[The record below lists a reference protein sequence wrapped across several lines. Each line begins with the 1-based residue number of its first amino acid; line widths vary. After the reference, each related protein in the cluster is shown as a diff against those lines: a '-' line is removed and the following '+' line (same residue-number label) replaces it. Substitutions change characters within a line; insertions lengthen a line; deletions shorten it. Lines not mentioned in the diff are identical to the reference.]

1 VKHLLVIVPLAVLT
15 VVSPAVLAQDNL
27 TWPPALPSG
36 KLFRSDTTK
45 EFLTP
50 PESLQ
55 NVAVAKTPPQVDFYY
70 YPGQDYP
77 GKPWSNWGDGSV
89 AGTKYYSA
97 IGDHKAPQGNGL
109 VFEYDSETQLLRQ
122 LASTA
127 KTIVL
132 PEGHYTPGKIHSR
145 VDLGSDGWLYYSTHR
160 GSTRVTTDEYH
171 YKGDWLLRTNPATRK
186 TEIVAHGP
194 VPKTCIPTSV
204 LDPDRLIFYGG
215 TAAGDRLD
223 KTVTFFAYD
232 IRKRKVLH
240 TAVPGARRYLI
251 FARSTGCVY
260 YMDEVADRLMK
271 YDPASGKPP
280 KAIAGTLGLRAATEE
295 LPGNVVY
302 TVGQKDDRIFRFHT
316 KTEKIEQLGPF
327 AIGSQTYVATLDAD
341 PTGRYLYYIPGAHGS
356 SYRDGTAVIQFDT
369 QKGTR
374 KVIAFLYP
382 FYEKQID
389 FVPIGTYGSAVSPD
403 GSKLF
408 VTWNGCRGGKVR
420 GKYPFNT
427 CALTV
432 IHIPESERQP

>member
-1 VKHLLVIVPLAVLT
+1 MRTLLLVFIVSLLVQTAF
-15 VVSPAVLAQDNL
+15 AQDEL
-27 TWPPALPSG
+27 TWPPALPG
-36 KLFRSDTTK
+36 RKAFVSDISD
-45 EFLTP
+45 EFLKP
-50 PESLQ
+50 PESLAD
-55 NVAVAKTPPQVDFYY
+55 VAVAKTPPRIDFYY

-77 GKPWSNWGDGSV
+77 GKPWSNWGDSSVSGS
-89 AGTKYYSA
+89 KYFSA
-97 IGDHKAPQGNGL
+97 IGDHRAPQGNGL
-109 VFEYDSETQLLRQ
+109 VYVYDSETQELRQ

-171 YKGDWLLRTNPATRK
+171 YKGDWILRTHPDTAK
-186 TEIVAHGP
+186 TEIVAYGP

-204 LDPDRLIFYGG
+204 LDPERLIFYGG
-215 TAAGDRLD
+215 TAAGDRND

-232 IRKRKVLH
+232 LRKKKVLH

-251 FARSTGCVY
+251 FARSTGCAY
-260 YMDEVADRLMK
+260 FMDEVNDQLMK

-280 KAIAGTLGLRAATEE
+280 QKIDGVLGLRAATGE
-295 LPGNVVY
+295 LPGGVVY
-302 TVGQKDDRIFRFHT
+302 TVGQKDDRIWKFNT
-316 KTEKIEQLGPF
+316 KTEKIEEVGPLTV
-327 AIGSQTYVATLDAD
+327 GSQSYVATLDAD

-369 QKGTR
+369 KTGTR
-374 KVIAFLYP
+374 KVIAFLHP
-382 FYEKQID
+382 FYEKKYG

-403 GSKLF
+403 GSRLF
-408 VTWNGCRGGKVR
+408 VTWNGCRGGMVR
-420 GKYPFNT
+420 RKYPFNT
-427 CALTV
+427 CAMTV